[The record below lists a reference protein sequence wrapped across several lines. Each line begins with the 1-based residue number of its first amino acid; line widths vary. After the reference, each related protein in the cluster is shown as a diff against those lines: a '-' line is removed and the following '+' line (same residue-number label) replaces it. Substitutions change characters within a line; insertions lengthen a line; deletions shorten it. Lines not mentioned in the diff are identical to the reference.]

1 MGTRMAPSYANIFI
15 ASLGQQML
23 LHSPHNLLPFIW
35 LRFIDDI
42 FMLWTHG
49 STVLT
54 IFLQHINSFNH
65 TIKLSHQQSHTPI
78 TFLDITIPLTNKG
91 HYSPHS
97 TSNPPTKNYY
107 STTPPTTRQPVKR
120 AQFTAKPFDTNVLS
134 PTNMTYA
141 NIYNDYTKSSWSEA
155 IPIPPSLL
163 HSFNKVTS
171 HTQKTNYS
179 DTSQHQPQLVSTF
192 NSLYPIKPTF
202 HQSHTF
208 YDNIG
213 TLHKTTPPVHNSSL
227 ANHSSVSY
235 TGHKT

>member
-1 MGTRMAPSYANIFI
+1 MGTRMAPSYANIFM
-15 ASLGQQML
+15 APLGQQML

-141 NIYNDYTKSSWSEA
+141 NIYNDYTKSSWPEV

-163 HSFNKVTS
+163 HLTKPPRTP
-171 HTQKTNYS
+171 KANYS
-179 DTSQHQPQLVSTF
+179 NTSQPGVLQSYVILYLVP
-192 NSLYPIKPTF
+192 YF
-202 HQSHTF
+202 H
-208 YDNIG
+208 
-213 TLHKTTPPVHNSSL
+213 PVNCRI
-227 ANHSSVSY
+227 V
-235 TGHKT
+235 